1 MRLHDSPH
9 KIGADIWRRKQWSYL
24 NFSWVG
30 TRTQNGHGQT
40 VVAENSYSWSWKNRG
55 KFLATAD
62 TGVAIL
68 WTFPVVAGKLP
79 GCCADATPDATPD
92 AARTAT
98 SIAKSSA
105 NHRANIGA
113 NLGADIHRRLVRCFP
128 PTARTRLGSC
138 PDDSTDVARMIRR
151 TLPGCCADCGGN
163 CEVICQPSCEL
174 WRGHSPALGE
184 MFPANCW
191 DMSRLLPG

>member
-1 MRLHDSPH
+1 VVIFEFFLGWNKDAEWTWTNC
-9 KIGADIWRRKQWSYL
+9 GRREFVFMVMEKPWK
-24 NFSWVG
+24 VP
-30 TRTQNGHGQT
+30 GHC
-40 VVAENSYSWSWKNRG
+40 V
-55 KFLATAD
+55 D

-138 PDDSTDVARMIRR
+138 SDDSTDVARMIRR

-184 MFPANCW
+184 MLPANCW

>member
-1 MRLHDSPH
+1 MEQGRRTDIDKLWSR
-9 KIGADIWRRKQWSYL
+9 KIR
-24 NFSWVG
+24 
-30 TRTQNGHGQT
+30 GHGHGKT
-40 VVAENSYSWSWKNRG
+40 VESSWPLCG
-55 KFLATAD
+55 H
-62 TGVAIL
+62 IL
-68 WTFPVVAGKLP
+68 WTFPDVAGKLT
-79 GCCADATPDATPD
+79 GCCAEATPDATPD

-105 NHRANIGA
+105 NHLANIGA

-138 PDDSTDVARMIRR
+138 PDDSPDVARMIRR
-151 TLPGCCADCGGN
+151 TLSGRHAGCGADCGGN
-163 CEVICQPSCEL
+163 CEAICQSSCQLWCEL

-184 MFPANCW
+184 MFPANCR

>member
-1 MRLHDSPH
+1 MDKLWSR
-9 KIGADIWRRKQWSYL
+9 KIRVY
-24 NFSWVG
+24 
-30 TRTQNGHGQT
+30 GHGKT
-40 VVAENSYSWSWKNRG
+40 VESSWPPRG
-55 KFLATAD
+55 H
-62 TGVAIL
+62 VL
-68 WTFPVVAGKLP
+68 WTVPDAAGKLP
-79 GCCADATPDATPD
+79 DCCADATPDATPD

-105 NHRANIGA
+105 NHRAN
-113 NLGADIHRRLVRCFP
+113 LGADIHRRLVRCFP
-128 PTARTRLGSC
+128 PTARTRLGNC
-138 PDDSTDVARMIRR
+138 PDDSPDATRMIRR
-151 TLPGCCADCGGN
+151 TLPGHCAGRHAGCCADCGGN